1 MPEGNEKNNVDQVLR
16 ALVSASR
23 SLRLYP
29 AASPIPRQ
37 SVEAVIAALAN
48 VFERGVT
55 ALPVSVAREGFSSG
69 GESVGVGMP
78 GGVELADDLRS
89 HGVSM
94 IEFESAVTGDD
105 LLTMLV
111 TLSRHA
117 DEVRAEGGFSEA
129 LAAAGAHNI
138 NVSEILLTVIDSPSS
153 EGELGSGI
161 GDGAAAE
168 LAADPDKLGA
178 WLTSVGADP
187 GALKGGL
194 LSISGS
200 VGAEGTGELATAM
213 SSAFPGQPVET
224 RDALLGLAMEAGPFR
239 DLMGEMLRRQSAAE
253 VASSIL
259 GGTYGRNMLSL
270 STALTSLPLE
280 QLDEAVQAQIHA
292 MLPEQGHTDSESKF
306 LDHMIDVR
314 RRKEAEPALISVDHT
329 YAAVVQA
336 STIKANDIETASRAV
351 QASTGAIDAASV
363 RTMFT
368 LLDQATDAEHTH
380 ASAESLVKMVPG
392 LVCGGQI
399 ALADYI
405 LAQLAARS
413 DRVKLAELTPAAAT
427 AETLAALVSY
437 ALLDADK
444 RVVAERIIRA
454 LGEPAAAPLVAAAVN
469 SKGPGL
475 AFAEGLL
482 GKRMIEPLNAV
493 AFQAQWFQLCDIV
506 ARLAAE
512 GDARSTATVEALMR
526 RPEAPARKEIVSG
539 LTTAGGPTAGRLL
552 AEMVRDPNEEVALAA
567 AQGLAK
573 ARIAG
578 AGSVISARLSELDID
593 HADYELAR
601 EFIGVLARIPDPA
614 AAETLDR
621 LASRRAIIKRGHF
634 NDIQAAVAAAQQLRA
649 REAVSR

>member
-1 MPEGNEKNNVDQVLR
+1 VPEGNEKNYVDQVLR

-37 SVEAVIAALAN
+37 SVEAVCAALAI

-55 ALPVSVAREGFSSG
+55 SMPVSVAREGFSSG
-69 GESVGVGMP
+69 GEPVGVGMP

-94 IEFESAVTGDD
+94 IEFESAVTGEDI
-105 LLTMLV
+105 LT
-111 TLSRHA
+111 TLITMAKSPE
-117 DEVRAEGGFSEA
+117 EVREQGGFCAA
-129 LAAAGAHNI
+129 LTAAGAHNI
-138 NVSEILLTVIDSPSS
+138 NVSEIQLTVIDTASG
-153 EGELGSGI
+153 EGEIGSGM

-168 LAADPDKLGA
+168 LVADPGKLGA

-187 GALKGGL
+187 SALKSGL
-194 LSISGS
+194 LSISNS
-200 VGAEGTGELATAM
+200 VGPEGTGDLASAM
-213 SSAFPGQPVET
+213 SSAFTEQPVET

-259 GGTYGRNMLSL
+259 GGSYGRNMLSL

-280 QLDEAVQAQIHA
+280 QLDEAVKAQIHA
-292 MLPEQGHTDSESKF
+292 MLPDLGHSATEANF

-314 RRKEAEPALISVDHT
+314 LRKEQEPALVTVDQT

-336 STIKANDIETASRAV
+336 STIKPGDIETASRAV
-351 QASTGAIDAASV
+351 QASSGAIDAASV

-368 LLDQATDAEHTH
+368 LLDQATDAEHTR
-380 ASAESLVKMVPG
+380 ASAEGLVKMVPG

-405 LAQLAARS
+405 LAELGRRS
-413 DRVKLAELTPAAAT
+413 DRVKLAEITPAAAT
-427 AETLAALVSY
+427 PEALAALVSY
-437 ALLDADK
+437 ALLDAEK
-444 RVVAERIIRA
+444 RAIAERIIRA
-454 LGEPAAAPLVAAAVN
+454 LGEPAALPLVSAAVA

-475 AFAEGLL
+475 QFAEGLL
-482 GKRMIEPLNAV
+482 GKRMIEPLNSV

-512 GDARSTATVEALMR
+512 GDARSTSTVEALMR
-526 RPEAPARKEIVSG
+526 RPEAPARKEIVAG
-539 LTTAGGPTAGRLL
+539 LTAAGGATAGRLL
-552 AEMVRDPNEEVALAA
+552 GEMVRDPNEEVALAA
-567 AQGLAK
+567 AQGLAR
-573 ARIAG
+573 ARVAG
-578 AGSVISARLSELDID
+578 AGTVISTRISELDID
-593 HADYELAR
+593 HVDYELAR

-649 REAVSR
+649 REAVNR